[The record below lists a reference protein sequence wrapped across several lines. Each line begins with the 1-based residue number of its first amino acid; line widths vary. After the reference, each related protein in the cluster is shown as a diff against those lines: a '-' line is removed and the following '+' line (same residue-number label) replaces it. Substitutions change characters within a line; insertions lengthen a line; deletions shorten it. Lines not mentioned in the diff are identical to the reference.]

1 MLNSSN
7 YFAEVI
13 ESSLNFWQAQTWQWD
28 NFPKFGSL
36 LTATSNNIKSFGIVY
51 NISTCSSDNNRIATA
66 YKKNESELKIEQPQ
80 IFHFLKT
87 TFSCINLGFCEN
99 NKTLYQFTP
108 EPLKIHTFVSY
119 ASKNDLIDFFSNE
132 QYLHLIFANAN
143 HIQFVD
149 ELLLAILKMLSDNQ
163 VLSYNNFTKFIDT
176 FSVLTA
182 NDYRR
187 LKLFLQRAERVITIN
202 N

>member
-1 MLNSSN
+1 MFNFNN

-36 LTATSNNIKSFGIVY
+36 LTSTSNNIKSFGIVY
-51 NISTCSSDNNRIATA
+51 NIYTGSSDNNRIAIA

-99 NKTLYQFTP
+99 DKILYQFTP
-108 EPLKIHTFVSY
+108 EPLKIHSFVSY
-119 ASKNDLIDFFSNE
+119 ASTSDLIDFFSNE

-143 HIQFVD
+143 HIKFVD

-163 VLSYNNFTKFIDT
+163 VLNYNNFVKFIDT

-202 N
+202 K